1 MNQSDNYGKTQRGKD
16 ALDNRSAALTAKLR
30 SMLLLVDGNKTR
42 ATLDSLAGQIGAGTT
57 ALDELEKLGFI
68 AIGANVS
75 DTHVTRAAGSDDDDR
90 TVRVASNSIDRF
102 VQAQRFMLGALGE
115 AGASES
121 NIAKSIGSASVMAEL
136 TAAYEGFVAL
146 VEARRG
152 VEASSIIARL
162 RALLF

>member
-1 MNQSDNYGKTQRGKD
+1 MIDSTNYSKTQKGKD
-16 ALDNRSAALTAKLR
+16 ALNNRSAALTAKLR

-42 ATLDSLAGQIGAGTT
+42 ATLDSLAGQIGSGST
-57 ALDELEKLGFI
+57 AIDELEKLGFI
-68 AIGANVS
+68 AIGANTGDS
-75 DTHVTRAAGSDDDDR
+75 DSGRAAAGDDDDR

-102 VQAQRFMLGALGE
+102 VQAQRFMLGVLQD

-121 NIAKSIGSASVMAEL
+121 NVAKSIGRASAMPEL

-146 VEARRG
+146 VEAKRG